1 MQNERMALCVKVI
14 YCVWQGDV
22 VCVAR
27 LSAVEDECVVGVMW
41 YVAGVGMGSYVEAVA
56 RKLGFKEPA
65 LTEEQQELSSCKV
78 ASNMGAALGV
88 ALGCFL
94 GMFPLLLVEHQ
105 VKKRPE
111 QGEHPAPRAPRA
123 ARVTP

>member
-1 MQNERMALCVKVI
+1 M
-14 YCVWQGDV
+14 
-22 VCVAR
+22 
-27 LSAVEDECVVGVMW
+27 EDECVFWMMW

-111 QGEHPAPRAPRA
+111 QGEHRAE
-123 ARVTP
+123 RVRP

>member
-1 MQNERMALCVKVI
+1 
-14 YCVWQGDV
+14 
-22 VCVAR
+22 
-27 LSAVEDECVVGVMW
+27 MW